1 MSEQLF
7 EQVSLNLKEKKE
19 VISKQDTGSD
29 LPCKLPDYLQKIEVI
44 LTELAT
50 EGVEWQKII
59 LKG

>member
-19 VISKQDTGSD
+19 VISKRDAGSE

-50 EGVEWQKII
+50 EGVE
-59 LKG
+59 